1 MQGGQEEGRAR
12 GPVSLRC
19 ETHSV
24 DLASVATRAIG
35 RGRPR
40 ARTTELIRANALF
53 AALFAV
59 GGLLRGIVFFAYQ
72 PALILQ
78 VDALAYL
85 SQARGGSPSG
95 FRPFLYPAVIEP
107 ALALNNLSLIPFI
120 QHALGLGIGLLLYA
134 LLRRLG
140 AGPNPAALGAAPILL
155 DGYQLIIEQYV
166 LTEAL
171 FDTLVV
177 ASIAVVLWRA
187 RPSPAA
193 LAGAGALVALSG
205 LTRFV
210 GLALIAPFLLYV
222 LIRRLGLLRL
232 CCLVL
237 GFILPLV
244 VYGAWFRAAE
254 GNAGVTNRNGF
265 FLYGRVAS
273 FASCEGVHVPPSQ
286 TALCI
291 EEPPQQG
298 FVPTGFW
305 SLDLPAEITSSPRA
319 NQILLNFSR
328 RMILAKPLEYA
339 GAVGYDFLRFFSP
352 RSPPSQEPNV
362 ARWRFPR
369 TLEDADPHPNVKRLG
384 GSAPPELEVA
394 DFRIAAGPAVALRVY
409 QGVVYTYGP
418 LLGALLVAGLAGSW
432 ASRRRWRDQQGSA
445 CLLLSLLGVVV
456 LLAPVAAT
464 VYHFRYV
471 LPALPLLGPA
481 GALGAT
487 QLSGLWGGH
496 SMSRRAAPF
505 TTRRTPAR

>member
-1 MQGGQEEGRAR
+1 M
-12 GPVSLRC
+12 
-19 ETHSV
+19 

-35 RGRPR
+35 RGRSR
-40 ARTTELIRANALF
+40 AGIAQLISDNTLF

-59 GGLLRGIVFFAYQ
+59 GGVLRAVVFFTYQ
-72 PALILQ
+72 PALLLQ
-78 VDALAYL
+78 LDTLAYL
-85 SQARGGSPSG
+85 SQASGGSPSG
-95 FRPFLYPAVIEP
+95 FRPFLYPVFIKP
-107 ALALNNLSLIPFI
+107 ALALNNLALVPLI
-120 QHALGLGIGLLLYA
+120 QHVLGLTIGLLLYV
-134 LLRRLG
+134 LMRRLG
-140 AGPNPAALGAAPILL
+140 AGPTPAALGTAPILL

-177 ASIAVVLWRA
+177 SAVALLLWRA

-193 LAGAGALVALSG
+193 LATAGALVAMSG

-222 LIRRLGLLRL
+222 VIRRLGLLRL
-232 CCLVL
+232 CCLLL

-244 VYGAWFRAAE
+244 VYGTWFQTAQ
-254 GNAGVTNRNGF
+254 GSAGVSNRNGF
-265 FLYGRVAS
+265 FLYGRIAS
-273 FASCEGVHVPPSQ
+273 FASCEGVDVPPSQ

-305 SLDLPAEITSSPRA
+305 SLDLPKKVTNSPRA
-319 NQILLNFSR
+319 NQILLSFSR

-339 GAVGYDFLRFFSP
+339 GAVGYDFLRFFAP

-369 TLEDADPHPNVKRLG
+369 TLEDADPRPRVRRLR
-384 GSAPPELEVA
+384 GSAPPELGVA
-394 DFRIAAGPAVALRVY
+394 EFHIAAAPAAALRLY

-432 ASRRRWRDQQGSA
+432 ASRSRWREQKGSA
-445 CLLLSLLGVVV
+445 CLLFSLLGAVI
-456 LLAPVAAT
+456 LLAPVMTT

-481 GALGAT
+481 GILGAT
-487 QLSGLWGGH
+487 QLSRRRGAH
-496 SMSRRAAPF
+496 SVNGRDFSFA
-505 TTRRTPAR
+505 TRRSSSR